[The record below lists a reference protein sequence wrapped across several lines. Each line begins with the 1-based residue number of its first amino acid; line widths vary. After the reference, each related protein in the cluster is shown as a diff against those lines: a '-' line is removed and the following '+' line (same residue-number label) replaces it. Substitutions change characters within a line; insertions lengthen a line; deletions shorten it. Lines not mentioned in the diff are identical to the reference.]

1 MFPTV
6 TEVSLICDSVY
17 DSGAMQYFT
26 KELWQ
31 SAQEPERLDEYT
43 AKWQIAYDQYQ
54 QQLTQFRERLGA
66 EAYGFFAEADLHDG
80 AVVKL
85 ELEGGSP
92 RNHSYP
98 ASAKLIASEASDDF
112 LWEISYRSLRHVL
125 IDYPS
130 QNPLF
135 YSAGEG
141 FGDWGYHE
149 LSDAGDGFLRHEILF
164 ATGSVIAFEF
174 KELSAKRQSR
184 T

>member
-1 MFPTV
+1 
-6 TEVSLICDSVY
+6 
-17 DSGAMQYFT
+17 MQYFT

-31 SAQEPERLDEYT
+31 SAQEPGKLDEYN
-43 AKWQIAYDQYQ
+43 ANWQIAYDQYQ
-54 QQLTQFRERLGA
+54 QQLMELRQRVGA
-66 EAYGFFAEADLHDG
+66 EAYRFFAEADLHDG
-80 AVVKL
+80 ALVRL
-85 ELEGGSP
+85 ELEGGSA
-92 RNHSYP
+92 RNYSHP
-98 ASAKLIASEASDDF
+98 VSAKLIASEASNDF

-125 IDYPS
+125 IDHPS

-135 YSAGEG
+135 YSPGEG

-174 KELSAKRQSR
+174 KEFSVKRQPR